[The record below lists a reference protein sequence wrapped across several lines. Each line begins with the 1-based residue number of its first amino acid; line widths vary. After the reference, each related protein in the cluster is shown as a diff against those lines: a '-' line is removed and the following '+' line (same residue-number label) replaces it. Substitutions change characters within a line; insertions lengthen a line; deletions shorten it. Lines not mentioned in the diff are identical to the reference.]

1 MSTHEKH
8 ASRKKSICK
17 TKSWSLLFPERAAT
31 CTSWSERGDCHAPAL
46 QSVPA
51 DVCTFSLR
59 ASSTYLVA
67 SPGLAVPKKSCSRLG
82 NLLSNKLLN
91 NKVYKKRAGVTSSSR
106 LVLARNVQFSHTS
119 ECRSLT
125 VKFSRS
131 GGIARDG
138 EFFLADIATNIWD
151 SVYCACSVVLRPRSR
166 SPVVF
171 AVARRSGWAAV
182 GGRRRSGQAG
192 SARQRAAGLCNRF
205 YQTTPRGGSN
215 FPLY

>member
-1 MSTHEKH
+1 M
-8 ASRKKSICK
+8 
-17 TKSWSLLFPERAAT
+17 
-31 CTSWSERGDCHAPAL
+31 
-46 QSVPA
+46 
-51 DVCTFSLR
+51 FS
-59 ASSTYLVA
+59 
-67 SPGLAVPKKSCSRLG
+67 
-82 NLLSNKLLN
+82 
-91 NKVYKKRAGVTSSSR
+91 
-106 LVLARNVQFSHTS
+106 NVQFSHTS

-131 GGIARDG
+131 DGIARDG

-151 SVYCACSVVLRPRSR
+151 SVYSACSVVLRPRSR

-205 YQTTPRGGSN
+205 YQKTPRGSSN
-215 FPLY
+215 FPLYQGCVTSCNLLNKKSKILLYEHRAQYVFKTKSATDKVLLKEITIISIDS